1 MATQCR
7 ESKKRP
13 KYNLKKLGVFLAVLV
28 LAGGAAGYLLGVLT
42 TPHKTVTVTKTIEVP
57 VHETDGLPQETE
69 VFLFDVPLSDSLQRY
84 IYEICADKGVP
95 VTLALAMIEHESG
108 FNPEVVS
115 STNDYGLMQINAINH
130 EWLEEKYRTAD
141 FLNPYQNA
149 FCGITIIG
157 SYIEKYGDY
166 GKALMAYNMGNYG
179 AQKAWENGVTST
191 AYSTKIL
198 GLMDEYMCD
207 GCWSSTGWRV
217 FQRGGAWNSGS
228 FCGLFTAFLSGASS
242 GSYPSLG
249 SRLLYIPS

>member
-1 MATQCR
+1 MATECR
-7 ESKKRP
+7 RKQKSNKR
-13 KYNLKKLGVFLAVLV
+13 LV
-28 LAGGAAGYLLGVLT
+28 RLFVALLVVTAIGFAAGMTIGKIT
-42 TPHKTVTVTKTIEVP
+42 TPSKTVTITETVEVP
-57 VHETDGLPQETE
+57 ALVTDKLVETKD

-84 IYEICADKGVP
+84 IYEICADEGVP

-179 AQKAWENGVTST
+179 AQKAWENGITST

-198 GLMDEYMCD
+198 GLMDEYEEVLRND
-207 GCWSSTGWRV
+207 KQEARK
-217 FQRGGAWNSGS
+217 
-228 FCGLFTAFLSGASS
+228 
-242 GSYPSLG
+242 
-249 SRLLYIPS
+249 

>member
-84 IYEICADKGVP
+84 IYEICADEGVP

-149 FCGITIIG
+149 FCGITIPRHGHYQRKAPDG
-157 SYIEKYGDY
+157 SYLRADNQPEHRSD
-166 GKALMAYNMGNYG
+166 
-179 AQKAWENGVTST
+179 
-191 AYSTKIL
+191 
-198 GLMDEYMCD
+198 
-207 GCWSSTGWRV
+207 R
-217 FQRGGAWNSGS
+217 FQGYHHQFRRKLPG
-228 FCGLFTAFLSGASS
+228 
-242 GSYPSLG
+242 
-249 SRLLYIPS
+249 

>member
-108 FNPEVVS
+108 FNPGVVS

-198 GLMDEYMCD
+198 GLMDEYEEVLRND
-207 GCWSSTGWRV
+207 KQEARK
-217 FQRGGAWNSGS
+217 
-228 FCGLFTAFLSGASS
+228 
-242 GSYPSLG
+242 
-249 SRLLYIPS
+249 

>member
-69 VFLFDVPLSDSLQRY
+69 VFPFDVPLSDSLQRY
-84 IYEICADKGVP
+84 IYEICADEGVP

-149 FCGITIIG
+149 FCGIQEEPR
-157 SYIEKYGDY
+157 SHLCCEVQRK
-166 GKALMAYNMGNYG
+166 G
-179 AQKAWENGVTST
+179 AESH
-191 AYSTKIL
+191 
-198 GLMDEYMCD
+198 
-207 GCWSSTGWRV
+207 
-217 FQRGGAWNSGS
+217 
-228 FCGLFTAFLSGASS
+228 
-242 GSYPSLG
+242 
-249 SRLLYIPS
+249 